1 MQTSR
6 FQIGLIAA
14 LSCALGLALS
24 TSPAIGYP
32 AGPSVS
38 YGLNPIVSSGG
49 LVYRDESTTAVTAPA
64 DQDVIVTDVL
74 LSSNSNSGCI
84 RSHQSTLTLSSGT
97 VVGKFDTSSSWAKQ
111 FADWTSAPGLSVNH
125 TYGSGLRV
133 PAGETLTLSVTQYW
147 QAGSCSGTH
156 GVAYSVSGYQSQP

>member
-38 YGLNPIVSSGG
+38 YGSNPIVSSGG
-49 LVYRDESTTAVTAPA
+49 LVYASESTTAITAPA
-64 DQDVIVTDVL
+64 DQDVILTDVL
-74 LSSNSNSGCI
+74 LSSNSDSACL
-84 RSHQSTLTLSSGT
+84 RSHQTALTLSSGI
-97 VVGKFDTSSSWAKQ
+97 VVGKFVTSSSWARQ
-111 FADWTSAPGLSVNH
+111 HYDWDSSPGLSVNH
-125 TYGSGLRV
+125 TYGSGIRV
-133 PAGETLTLSVTQYW
+133 PAGETLSLSVTQHW
-147 QAGSCSGTH
+147 AEGSCSGSH
-156 GVAYSVSGYQSQP
+156 GVSYSVSGYQSQP